1 MRKLKDVG
9 PQPDEDVV
17 NMLTELKKI
26 LALESISS
34 LYQPIIDKYSG
45 EIFAYE
51 ALSRGP
57 SDSVLHSPTQLFE
70 SARQHNLLC
79 DMENL
84 CRKRA
89 VQGFVQQQ
97 LPGRL
102 FINISPEALEQSN
115 HQKGK
120 TLELLTEYGLTTSQV
135 VIELTE
141 QHAGTDETILLNAL
155 RHYQEMGFAIALDDL
170 GAGYSSLRLWS
181 QARPEFVKID
191 RHFIENIDSD
201 NTKQEFVRSF
211 VEIAQSMHCKVIA
224 EGVETQEEFEYLCR
238 LKIDYFQGYYFC
250 RPQAKPPSKIQ
261 LDSAAQPLSKRSKN
275 YVSASALVVHS
286 ISVPQTHKTNEVVQI
301 FQDRPNINSI
311 AVLQDNKAIGIV
323 HRSEL
328 LGLFSKP
335 FGRDLYG
342 KAPVVNVMER
352 KPLAVDS
359 TLSID
364 QVSRLV
370 TSRAR
375 YHQEDDFIICKNG
388 EFLGIGLV
396 IDLLKQITEAQIK
409 QARHSN
415 PLTQL
420 PGLVP
425 INDCIEQLIRDE
437 RQFVVAHFDI
447 DHFKP
452 FNDVYGFAKGDEVI
466 LALGQCLQK
475 FASSSHDTVGHIG
488 GDDFIVLWN
497 SEDWQNRVDNIVKSF
512 SHAIKDLYQADHVQM
527 GGFVCPDRYGESRF
541 IPLTTLSIAA
551 IEISAGSHQSAFEVS
566 SCLSPLKH
574 AAKQQ
579 SGHSMALN
587 HPAGVKQV
595 GADIRPEK
603 KAENW
608 RDEIVIP

>member
-1 MRKLKDVG
+1 
-9 PQPDEDVV
+9 
-17 NMLTELKKI
+17 MLTELKKI
-26 LALESISS
+26 LALESVSS

-70 SARQHNLLC
+70 HARQHNLLS
-79 DMENL
+79 DMENI

-89 VQGFVQQQ
+89 VQGFVKQQ
-97 LPGRL
+97 LPGKL
-102 FINISPEALEQSN
+102 FINISPEALEQAN
-115 HQKGK
+115 HQKGR
-120 TLELLTEYGLTTSQV
+120 TIELLTEYGLTTSQV

-141 QHAGTDETILLNAL
+141 QHAGTDETVLLNAL

-181 QARPEFVKID
+181 QAKPEFVKID
-191 RHFIENIDSD
+191 RHFIENIDTD

-224 EGVETQEEFEYLCR
+224 EGVETQDEFEYLCR

-250 RPQAKPPSKIQ
+250 RPQTKPPTSIQ

-275 YVSASALVVHS
+275 YVSANNLVVHS
-286 ISVPQTHKTNEVVQI
+286 ISVPENVNTNTVVQL

-311 AVLQDNKAIGIV
+311 AVLNGKKAVGIV

-342 KAPVVNVMER
+342 KAPVANMMER
-352 KPLAVDS
+352 KPLTVDS

-388 EFLGIGLV
+388 DFVGIGLV

-437 RQFVVAHFDI
+437 RKFVVTHFDI

-452 FNDVYGFAKGDEVI
+452 FNDVYGFAKGDEVL

-475 FASSSHDTVGHIG
+475 FASSSLDTVGHIG

-497 SEDWQNRVDNIVKSF
+497 SADWQDRINNIVQCF
-512 SHAIKDLYQADHVQM
+512 SHSVADFYQPEHVRM

-541 IPLTTLSIAA
+541 IPLTTLSVAA
-551 IEISAGSHQSAFEVS
+551 VEIERGSHQSAFEVS

-574 AAKQQ
+574 AAKQHQ
-579 SGHSMALN
+579 GHSMAVNQLSAVSAIGQQKPKLLSSN
-587 HPAGVKQV
+587 GVN
-595 GADIRPEK
+595 A
-603 KAENW
+603 
-608 RDEIVIP
+608 IPVTS